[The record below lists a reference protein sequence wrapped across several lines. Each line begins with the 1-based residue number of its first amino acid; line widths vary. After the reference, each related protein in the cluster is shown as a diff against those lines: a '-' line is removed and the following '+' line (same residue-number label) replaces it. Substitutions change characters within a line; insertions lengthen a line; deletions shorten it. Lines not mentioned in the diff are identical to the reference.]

1 VTIRSAFVILVA
13 DDERVVRHIVS
24 LTLTHAGYRV
34 LVAADGAEAL
44 NISRAYDGTI
54 QLLLMD
60 MGMPNLDGGTLA
72 EIIAKERPG
81 IRIIAMT
88 GNSSGT
94 VPPELMPFLLL
105 KPFLPDA
112 LLKRIRRELER
123 DLSRT
128 KQIRDRILRRRTW
141 RNRFYF
147 GAGRSE

>member
-1 VTIRSAFVILVA
+1 MPDSGFVILVA
-13 DDERVVRHIVS
+13 DDERVIRHIVS

-60 MGMPNLDGGTLA
+60 MEMPNLDSGTLA

-94 VPPELMPFLLL
+94 VPPKLMPFLLL

-123 DLSRT
+123 DLPPHQANS
-128 KQIRDRILRRRTW
+128 
-141 RNRFYF
+141 
-147 GAGRSE
+147 